1 MSYFARFCGVAWLAI
16 LCLSSSSQSQT
27 LPTAAEHSVGKVIV
41 VEGVG
46 NFGEVTP
53 HLYRGAQPNHV
64 GLEQLSRMGIDIVV
78 DLRLTK
84 KDDESRQARKLGMKF
99 VSIPWHCYLPEDK
112 VFARF
117 LRLLQDNPDKKIF
130 VHCRYGDD
138 RTGMMIA
145 AYRMAFEGWSAK
157 EARKEME
164 QFGFHRLVCPS
175 LGPYEKDFPEHLAKH
190 AAFRNLRPAAIP

>member
-1 MSYFARFCGVAWLAI
+1 MRVWPGKHYPLGATWDGNGVNFAIFSECATAVE
-16 LCLSSSSQSQT
+16 LCFFDSADATSESQRIPLS
-27 LPTAAEHSVGKVIV
+27 E
-41 VEGVG
+41 
-46 NFGEVTP
+46 
-53 HLYRGAQPNHV
+53 R
-64 GLEQLSRMGIDIVV
+64 R
-78 DLRLTK
+78 DL
-84 KDDESRQARKLGMKF
+84 
-99 VSIPWHCYLPEDK
+99 VWHCYLPEDK
-112 VFARF
+112 VFGRF
-117 LRLLQDNPDKKIF
+117 LRLVQDNPDKKIF

-190 AAFRNLRPAAIP
+190 AAFRNLRPAANP